1 MRKLGKKIHSTE
13 ETIEAYC
20 RSCSNCGCN
29 GSCYYLCK
37 PGDPSYLSGDRER
50 ANIEFTKAGETMSGS
65 YVKLG

>member
-29 GSCYYLCK
+29 GSCDYMCH
-37 PGDPSYLSGDRER
+37 SGDLSNLFGVPER
-50 ANIEFTKAGETMSGS
+50 ASIESQKSGMASSGS
-65 YVKLG
+65 VVSLG